1 VRRGQ
6 EGESR
11 TDTKGDIWILP
22 LRGILLDL
30 SLEDRGKRRGGEREI
45 DHRAR
50 RESKV
55 ERPGG
60 ESQHQRKKSLRR
72 VPGPASEVE

>member
-30 SLEDRGKRRGGEREI
+30 SLEDGGKGGREI